1 MVETYTNRWL
11 KEETFRVFIY
21 ILLRGGGGLFQFYT
35 FPNLCLLGLVGYDT
49 CGIKVG
55 GAADNSK
62 ENAQAPSTLFLFFP
76 PIRTINEA
84 QIQVTR
90 FNGRHLDR
98 DVTLDMTTRPT

>member
-1 MVETYTNRWL
+1 M
-11 KEETFRVFIY
+11 
-21 ILLRGGGGLFQFYT
+21 
-35 FPNLCLLGLVGYDT
+35 GYDT

-62 ENAQAPSTLFLFFP
+62 ENAQAPSTLFLFFT

>member
-21 ILLRGGGGLFQFYT
+21 ILLRGGGLFQFYT

-49 CGIKVG
+49 CGIRVG